1 MWPVE
6 KVAKIL
12 ICAVVLI
19 APYMTYAGEIKAR
32 AREHI
37 DFHRISFSDGGNNS
51 YSGLS
56 NTINIWWEK
65 PRIYS
70 VGLAFNPILGSAMAD
85 SEPDIRLSDEVK
97 LITLGMEGKYY
108 HRYVTNKLFS
118 RLGLGATR
126 LDTNSNIDNVDGYHA
141 YIGAGWEFDVKGV
154 GIALEMAFRHSRL
167 AQNIV
172 VNSITPSVGVHF
184 YH

>member
-1 MWPVE
+1 MMTKKTE
-6 KVAKIL
+6 KFIVFFIVSML
-12 ICAVVLI
+12 FDVSH
-19 APYMTYAGEIKAR
+19 AGEIKVR

-37 DFHRISFSDGGNNS
+37 DFHNVDFHGGDNKS

-70 VGLAFNPILGSAMAD
+70 VGLAFNPIFGSAK
-85 SEPDIRLSDEVK
+85 SDEDAGDQLGDKIK
-97 LITLGMEGKYY
+97 LITLGIEGKYY
-108 HRYVTNKLFS
+108 HRYVTNNLFS
-118 RLGLGATR
+118 RIGLGGTR
-126 LDTNSNIDNVDGYHA
+126 LDSSGETGDVNGYHA
-141 YIGAGWEFDVKGV
+141 YIGIGWEFDIKGV
-154 GIALEMAFRHSRL
+154 GVALEMALRHSRL

-172 VNSITPSVGVHF
+172 VNSVTPSIGVHF